1 MAGPNLPN
9 IAELIQ
15 AGINPKTGLPI
26 KLGDDPSQLKNDI
39 RHIIRIIDEQNAV
52 NRYKW
57 YNLPSGL
64 TGEMIERILY
74 YKGQLAFFYME
85 TDDNWYALPFALNG
99 TIDCYGRFLGIT
111 PLPFNGTTDDKKM
124 KP

>member
-26 KLGDDPSQLKNDI
+26 KMGGSPSQLKEDI
-39 RHIIRIIDEQNAV
+39 RKLLRIVDEQNAV
-52 NRYKW
+52 NRYNW
-57 YNLPSGL
+57 FNLPSGL

-74 YKGQLAFFYME
+74 YKGQLSFFYME
-85 TDDNWYALPFALNG
+85 TDGN
-99 TIDCYGRFLGIT
+99 
-111 PLPFNGTTDDKKM
+111 
-124 KP
+124 